1 MSMSKHACTELGRI
15 LETEIKESIESVSKQ
30 ALSVKLSQE
39 DQDAIVGIVINT
51 IEDKLCS

>member
-1 MSMSKHACTELGRI
+1 MGRI